1 MASETRAKWTDLIPD
16 TGLKIAEVFDQ
27 GNELYTP
34 GIPSLLNVKSAPD
47 VAQQNYTG
55 KTGFGKLTGFNDGDD
70 VPTLTRD
77 KSYTTK
83 VSYNSYGGAVQ
94 VTKLQI
100 EDRDFEAELNEMK
113 DLSRSYNQSIDES
126 SMQLFNGGFATTV
139 SVNGYSMTWYGD
151 GLPLF
156 STIHSTTT
164 VGGSTQSNASSTGIK
179 LTHDNL
185 ETGRLALTLQQTDNG
200 RPLSLTTSPTL
211 VTPVTLEKT
220 ATESVNSELVPETS
234 NNALNFFKG
243 SINVVTTAFLDTVNG
258 GLNTQWFLINRQRH
272 QLWYETRQE
281 KRLERDVNILNKV
294 ATFTIDARWANYAR
308 EWKGTWGSKGNLTA
322 YSS

>member
-34 GIPSLLNVKSAPD
+34 GIPNLLNMKSAPD

-55 KTGFGKLTGFNDGDD
+55 KTGFGRLRNFADGDD
-70 VPTLTRD
+70 VPTLSRD
-77 KSYTTK
+77 NSYTTS
-83 VSYNSYGGAVQ
+83 VVYNNYGGAVQ

-100 EDRDFEAELNEMK
+100 EDRDFEAELDEMK
-113 DLSRSYNQSIDES
+113 DLARSYNQSIDES

-139 SVNGYSMTWYGD
+139 AVNGYNMTWYGD
-151 GLPLF
+151 AKPLF
-156 STIHSTTT
+156 STVHPTTT
-164 VGGSTQSNASSTGIK
+164 PGGSTQSNASSTGIK
-179 LTHDNL
+179 LSHDNL

-200 RPLSLTTSPTL
+200 RPLALTTNPTI
-211 VTPVTLEKT
+211 VAPVTLEKT
-220 ATESVNSELVPETS
+220 ATESVNSDLTPESS

-243 SINVVTTAFLDTVNG
+243 SINVVTTAFLDSVNG
-258 GLNTQWFLINRQRH
+258 GSNTAWFLINRQRH

-281 KRLERDVNILNKV
+281 NRMESDVNILNKV
-294 ATFTIDARWANYAR
+294 VTFTTDARWANYSR
-308 EWKGTWGSKGNLTA
+308 EWKGTWASKGDLAT